1 MQRMLKS
8 ACRDAASLTEQADA
22 LNAVATSL
30 CPEGQQLRPAVPAA
44 QPKPQAAQPCQ
55 QPLPADEGAGSYP
68 PEPSLQTAQTVQGPE
83 DAVQEAA
90 PTVHHEEITNVSNE
104 VLRLR
109 LLKSQHEELK
119 SQLSRAEAQLR
130 RLSPHAVFQLR
141 SYLEKNLREPSLAMQ
156 VQEAIVRL
164 MQCLLAIFKVEVP
177 SLTAEALL
185 SGARKLFR
193 DPHSFTSK
201 LCGMAAFSSDEAKKL
216 APFLTSG
223 SQFRRVREKEVNE
236 CYEALHGWLSAF
248 YTYSSVSDQVVIT
261 VQQLEKQEW
270 LLRRLNNQA
279 MDLLLVPAVPSSSA
293 SVSGG
298 VPAPQV
304 ASTFAAVSARTSQP
318 VPSHAKAASSARV
331 TASPLTRS
339 RRGLQ
344 GFPAGPTALR
354 PALGRSRATAAW
366 SSEIEGTHSRSQSPV
381 QGSGS
386 SRVSAR
392 PRAISSVA
400 FGSPAMVSARS
411 KEATSP
417 AKAAATAPL
426 GRARADTACGIFAG
440 SASVEG
446 LARVHS
452 DKALTRSPRTVGR
465 HDSRSPSPGTGRA
478 SPSVPQRMRGPPQT
492 FKVRRDTRP
501 ISPSASEGVISTAQR
516 MVSAP
521 TELASRS
528 VAVRTSKTSV
538 ASARVSSTRHSATAP
553 PGRGQ
558 HSLTAK
564 PAALRQGSPDK
575 GGGAPR
581 DAGVEPT
588 PRALSQKH
596 PAVIAKRTDDSGPDD
611 SDGEE
616 PRGPHRR
623 QLSEKQY
630 EALVRCAQQV
640 VALSG
645 AGSGGLL
652 AAPAR

>member
-1 MQRMLKS
+1 M
-8 ACRDAASLTEQADA
+8 
-22 LNAVATSL
+22 
-30 CPEGQQLRPAVPAA
+30 
-44 QPKPQAAQPCQ
+44 
-55 QPLPADEGAGSYP
+55 
-68 PEPSLQTAQTVQGPE
+68 
-83 DAVQEAA
+83 
-90 PTVHHEEITNVSNE
+90 H
-104 VLRLR
+104 
-109 LLKSQHEELK
+109 ELK

-141 SYLEKNLREPSLAMQ
+141 SYLEKNLREPSLAVQ

-248 YTYSSVSDQVVIT
+248 YTYSSVSDQVGIT

-279 MDLLLVPAVPSSSA
+279 LDSLLVPAVPSSSA
-293 SVSGG
+293 SAASGG

-304 ASTFAAVSARTSQP
+304 ASMFAAVSARTSQP
-318 VPSHAKAASSARV
+318 VPSHAKPVSSARV

-354 PALGRSRATAAW
+354 PALGRSRQATAW
-366 SSEIEGTHSRSQSPV
+366 SEIEGTHSRSQSPV

-417 AKAAATAPL
+417 PKATAAAPL
-426 GRARADTACGIFAG
+426 GRTRADTVCGIFAG
-440 SASVEG
+440 SASAEG

-478 SPSVPQRMRGPPQT
+478 SPSVPQRLRGPPQT

-501 ISPSASEGVISTAQR
+501 ISPSASEA
-516 MVSAP
+516 
-521 TELASRS
+521 
-528 VAVRTSKTSV
+528 
-538 ASARVSSTRHSATAP
+538 
-553 PGRGQ
+553 
-558 HSLTAK
+558 
-564 PAALRQGSPDK
+564 AALYRP
-575 GGGAPR
+575 
-581 DAGVEPT
+581 
-588 PRALSQKH
+588 
-596 PAVIAKRTDDSGPDD
+596 
-611 SDGEE
+611 
-616 PRGPHRR
+616 
-623 QLSEKQY
+623 
-630 EALVRCAQQV
+630 
-640 VALSG
+640 
-645 AGSGGLL
+645 
-652 AAPAR
+652 